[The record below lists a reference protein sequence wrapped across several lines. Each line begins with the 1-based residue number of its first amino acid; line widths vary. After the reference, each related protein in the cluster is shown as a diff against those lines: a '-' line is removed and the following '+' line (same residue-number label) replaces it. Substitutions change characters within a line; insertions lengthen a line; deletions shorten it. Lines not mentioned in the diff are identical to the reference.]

1 MGDEINGQSKVAVAT
16 RPAYPMQISLGCLGK
31 VKIDND
37 IHSLNVYTTCQ
48 QIYKTKYKI
57 ILRPKFLHRSCVS
70 IIMQMLTG
78 TDKVS
83 TFSITEVM
91 KYSVAV

>member
-16 RPAYPMQISLGCLGK
+16 RPAYPMQISLSCLGK

-48 QIYKTKYKI
+48 QIYKIKYKI
-57 ILRPKFLHRSCVS
+57 VLRPKILCEY
-70 IIMQMLTG
+70 MQMLTG

-91 KYSVAV
+91 KYSVAM